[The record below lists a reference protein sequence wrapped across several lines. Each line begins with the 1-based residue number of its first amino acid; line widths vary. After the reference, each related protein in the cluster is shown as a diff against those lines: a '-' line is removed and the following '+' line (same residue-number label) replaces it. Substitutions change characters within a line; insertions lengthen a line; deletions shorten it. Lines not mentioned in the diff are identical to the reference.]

1 MGKKIVAALIVLIAA
16 SCVAAYA
23 QDKKTRAING
33 DESIAHYEQERLE
46 QLPTFQAVRRT
57 SDGFILRAADCVG
70 FGMEVFGGG
79 DYSLRADYYTPRGGV
94 NVRYDGKKT
103 SYRLGASVINR
114 EYNEE
119 ADRAGQRYLAYAAT
133 AGLNINLFTSR
144 NRVHVFAL
152 YAEGG
157 YLFGKHSYKVGEE
170 EIPDDAEMVI
180 IKAVKHNGSGL
191 VYGGGLEYRCQFFG
205 SGNALTVRVGYQD
218 ALTTFVNNTRKSG
231 LVGAQLGFNFG
242 IHRCRVR
249 AK

>member
-1 MGKKIVAALIVLIAA
+1 MRKKIFAAILVSLAV
-16 SCVAAYA
+16 SCVAVQA
-23 QDKKTRAING
+23 QEKTRATNG

-57 SDGFILRAADCVG
+57 SDGFILKAADCVG

-79 DYSLRADYYTPRGGV
+79 DYSLRAEYYTPRGGV

-133 AGLNINLFTSR
+133 AGLNINLFSSR

-205 SGNALTVRVGYQD
+205 SGNALTIRVGYQD
-218 ALTTFVNNTRKSG
+218 ALTTFVNNTKKSG
-231 LVGAQLGFNFG
+231 LVGAQIGWNFG